1 LKLQH
6 DEPLSNFG
14 FNFNLC
20 CYIKD
25 ILVKHCAKT
34 TKKKKK
40 GAKKKK

>member
-1 LKLQH
+1 MKSEFEEL
-6 DEPLSNFG
+6 LSNLAFK
-14 FNFNLC
+14 FKVRR
-20 CYIKD
+20 YIKD